1 MKRIFTV
8 LGLFTILFTLASCQK
23 EQTTVLR
30 ATISHYQSDSKVY
43 IQDKI
48 AYWHESDQIWINGTT
63 STGLSTLTDSQ
74 FEIVMPD
81 GFVATSGATLNAVY
95 PAEVVNGS
103 LSSTITTVNDEA
115 CTTYSVGITI
125 PDNQVYEVDGDGK
138 QIVKAPMV
146 AQTTFNEQGGA
157 DVTFHNVCS
166 LLKVMVHPHVFVH
179 TITISQADNATNHPS
194 LAGNATI
201 TFNESTPSLVM
212 ATGGSQTITLT
223 VDASREDGIFYIVIP
238 PYSQETK
245 LIATVHDNPQTIII
259 RGQAN
264 NHTLPGNRIAEI
276 NCVDALRGLFSVS
289 ATDKVS
295 FARGNLTTVDGSYTF
310 TTNQYDLGTTYTQAD
325 IETYSTTMGPEW
337 FILDEDQWSYLLAR
351 DSRLKVRSEL
361 NGVKGLVLLPDD
373 WFNGLYNGTFDVTD
387 GHNMNGLTLSQWL
400 ELEAYGAV
408 FLPAISSQSQN
419 HNYYWTSTDGY
430 AVAFGSGNG
439 QGGTGEVIS
448 LSSGSAHIRHAHYV
462 VRGGASTDEE

>member
-1 MKRIFTV
+1 MKRIFTA
-8 LGLFTILFTLASCQK
+8 LGLFTILFTLAGCQK
-23 EQTTVLR
+23 DNGLIV
-30 ATISHYQSDSKVY
+30 ATISHYHNGEKVFM
-43 IQDKI
+43 DGNF
-48 AYWHESDQIWINGTT
+48 AYWNDATDQIWINNGTGVQT
-63 STGLSTLTDSQ
+63 CALQSLDANH
-74 FEIVMPD
+74 FEIVMSEQQAEGTVLNALYPAS
-81 GFVATSGATLNAVY
+81 VISQGATLSEGQISVTL
-95 PAEVVNGS
+95 PAE
-103 LSSTITTVNDEA
+103 
-115 CTTYSVGITI
+115 
-125 PDNQVYEVDGDGK
+125 QVYTVDNEGR
-138 QIVKAPMV
+138 QVINAPMV
-146 AQTTFNEQGGA
+146 AQATVNANHGA

-201 TFNESTPSLVM
+201 TFNESTPSLAM
-212 ATGGSQTITLT
+212 ATSGSQTITLT
-223 VDASREDGIFYIVIP
+223 VNASREDGIFYIVIP
-238 PYSQETK
+238 PYEDETK
-245 LIATVHDNPQTIII
+245 LIVTVFDDPQTIIK
-259 RGQAN
+259 RGQAE
-264 NHTLPGNRIAEI
+264 NHTLEPGVIAV
-276 NCVDALRGLFSVS
+276 VDCIDNLRGIFSVS

-387 GHNMNGLTLSQWL
+387 GNNMNGLTLSQWL

-408 FLPAISSQSQN
+408 FLPAISSHSQN